1 MNTWSAE
8 SDYTV
13 VMSGGK
19 QSVVYKLPIAWRPST
34 TTTTQDPHLG
44 REEISFSELWA
55 VGRPYLL
62 MMAGWGVGVATG
74 ALGLVWLL
82 R

>member
-1 MNTWSAE
+1 LNAWSAE
-8 SDYTV
+8 LSYTM

-19 QSVVYKLPIAWRPST
+19 QSVVYKMPIVWRPST
-34 TTTTQDPHLG
+34 LTTTLDPHLG

-55 VGRPYLL
+55 VSRPYLL
-62 MMAGWGVGVATG
+62 LMAGWGVGVATG
-74 ALGLVWLL
+74 ALGLVWML